1 MPDVISKDLKHDIKK
16 LEECEHLMATGRVND
31 ARQIM
36 NSLLVLK
43 KMTATRKKS
52 VKKRITKK

>member
-16 LEECEHLMATGRVND
+16 LEECEHLMATGRVKD

-43 KMTATRKKS
+43 KMTATRKKP
-52 VKKRITKK
+52 VKKRIKK

>member
-16 LEECEHLMATGRVND
+16 LEECEHLMATGTG
-31 ARQIM
+31 ARRYDIVM

-43 KMTATRKKS
+43 ENDCH
-52 VKKRITKK
+52 

>member
-16 LEECEHLMATGRVND
+16 LEECEHLMATGRVHE
-31 ARQIM
+31 ARDIM

-43 KMTATRKKS
+43 NMTATRKKS

>member
-16 LEECEHLMATGRVND
+16 LEECEHLMATGRVHD
-31 ARQIM
+31 ARQVM